1 MQALSE
7 IIIWFFILAFGA
19 SFGAFANVLI
29 HRIPRNLGIFLPN
42 SFCIECNTPLL
53 WRDKIPLFSF
63 FILRAKCRHC
73 QKKIP
78 TFYFLSECFGAV
90 LAFFCYFYFLA
101 TPSALALFFFVL
113 LFYVLSVIDTH
124 FLTIPDSLNFLTL
137 AFGLTFGILYF
148 DEPLFVC
155 IVCLSFIGFA
165 TLLRLFVSYLAGKET
180 LGEGDLLLFGAIGCM
195 LGVFYGAVA
204 IFLSAFYA
212 LVFILALRILR
223 KDKEIMIPFVPFLF
237 LGFLSV
243 FVWQIV

>member
-1 MQALSE
+1 M
-7 IIIWFFILAFGA
+7 
-19 SFGAFANVLI
+19 
-29 HRIPRNLGIFLPN
+29 
-42 SFCIECNTPLL
+42 
-53 WRDKIPLFSF
+53 
-63 FILRAKCRHC
+63 
-73 QKKIP
+73 
-78 TFYFLSECFGAV
+78 
-90 LAFFCYFYFLA
+90 
-101 TPSALALFFFVL
+101 L